1 MKIMMVIGILLLPAS
16 AFADGNEL
24 LKQCGTVV
32 AFLDGAEADISK
44 DGLVQFCAGF
54 MQGITQTNLVY
65 QKVLNNNAQFC
76 LPTGGVTNGQAARIV
91 VKYLRDHPEDLHRN
105 EFVLA
110 FWAFKE
116 AFPCNKGA

>member
-1 MKIMMVIGILLLPAS
+1 MIVVGILLLPAS

-32 AFLDGAEADISK
+32 AFLDGAKVDISK
-44 DGLVQFCAGF
+44 DGLVQFCFGF

-65 QKVLNNNAQFC
+65 QKVLNDSAHFC
-76 LPTGGVTNGQAARIV
+76 LPDGGVTNGQAARIV

-116 AFPCNKGA
+116 AFPCEKGR